1 MKRHFTKQTNGT
13 IRCTL
18 CRQDFTTK
26 QEFGS
31 HCIPRQDNRGRGAN
45 LCKAA

>member
-13 IRCTL
+13 VRCAA

-31 HCIPRQDNRGRGAN
+31 HCIPRTKGASI
-45 LCKAA
+45 CKAQEGI